1 MDVGNLIS
9 GSSAFSKSN
18 MYIWKFSVHIL
29 LKHSLKDFE
38 HYHVSIWNKHNCMV
52 VWTFLELPFFEI
64 GKKTDL
70 FQSCG
75 HCWVFEICWHIEC
88 CTLTASSFR
97 IWNSSTGIPSPP
109 LDLFI
114 VMLPKAHLTSHS
126 RVSGSRWVTHHHGYL
141 GHEDL
146 FCIVLLIFLAFV
158 FNLLIPI
165 HPESYYSLLPWGV
178 RLPPASNR
186 YFINAFFWEKFIT
199 TRQGDPYGLL
209 KGWDFISSI

>member
-1 MDVGNLIS
+1 MIHILKGFSVVNEADVFLKFSCFFCDPMDVGNLIS

-38 HYHVSIWNKHNCMV
+38 HYHVSVWNKHNCMV

-146 FCIVLLIFLAFV
+146 FCIVLLYILGICF
-158 FNLLIPI
+158 
-165 HPESYYSLLPWGV
+165 
-178 RLPPASNR
+178 
-186 YFINAFFWEKFIT
+186 
-199 TRQGDPYGLL
+199 
-209 KGWDFISSI
+209 